1 MKPVKCDPEL
11 LRLARATLIE
21 KLGPRLEPVMSD
33 FDGHK
38 SVSGFKDPEFVRAFG
53 PGLDRLPE
61 SELVNQALLALIK
74 QASASPPGKTG
85 LPYFDDQPMQTQ
97 QTSTATNSP
106 VSSGQNV
113 PEVKKRRT
121 HVGN

>member
-74 QASASPPGKTG
+74 QASVSPHGKTG
-85 LPYFDDQPMQTQ
+85 LPFFDDEPLKTQ
-97 QTSTATNSP
+97 
-106 VSSGQNV
+106 
-113 PEVKKRRT
+113 
-121 HVGN
+121 

>member
-38 SVSGFKDPEFVRAFG
+38 SVSGFKDPEFVKAFG
-53 PGLDRLPE
+53 PWSG
-61 SELVNQALLALIK
+61 QAPRVRAR
-74 QASASPPGKTG
+74 QPSPPGS
-85 LPYFDDQPMQTQ
+85 YQASFRI
-97 QTSTATNSP
+97 SAREN
-106 VSSGQNV
+106 
-113 PEVKKRRT
+113 RT
-121 HVGN
+121 PIFR

>member
-33 FDGHK
+33 FGGHK

-53 PGLDRLPE
+53 PGL
-61 SELVNQALLALIK
+61 
-74 QASASPPGKTG
+74 G
-85 LPYFDDQPMQTQ
+85 
-97 QTSTATNSP
+97 
-106 VSSGQNV
+106 
-113 PEVKKRRT
+113 
-121 HVGN
+121 